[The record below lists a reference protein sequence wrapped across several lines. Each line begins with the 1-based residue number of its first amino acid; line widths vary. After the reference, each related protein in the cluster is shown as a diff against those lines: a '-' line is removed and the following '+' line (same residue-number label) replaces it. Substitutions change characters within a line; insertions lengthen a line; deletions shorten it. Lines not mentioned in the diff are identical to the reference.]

1 MVVNFG
7 TFGANNRIA
16 RARAWEADAFVK
28 EVGLRE
34 AVSKVV
40 VTSLST
46 ADVVFVRAPQYTGE
60 DLDSLVM
67 NAMEGKY
74 KEGAKSGECFVRVPL
89 SAGNLLVNT
98 KDKTYS
104 EEWQEKVS
112 AAA

>member
-7 TFGANNRIA
+7 TFGANNQIA
-16 RARAWEADAFVK
+16 CANAWEADAFIK

-34 AVSKVV
+34 AVSRVV
-40 VTSLST
+40 VTSLSIV
-46 ADVVFVRAPQYTGE
+46 DVVFVRAPQYTGE
-60 DLDSLVM
+60 ALDSLVM
-67 NAMEGKY
+67 NAMAGKY

-104 EEWQEKVS
+104 KEWQEKVN
-112 AAA
+112 AVA